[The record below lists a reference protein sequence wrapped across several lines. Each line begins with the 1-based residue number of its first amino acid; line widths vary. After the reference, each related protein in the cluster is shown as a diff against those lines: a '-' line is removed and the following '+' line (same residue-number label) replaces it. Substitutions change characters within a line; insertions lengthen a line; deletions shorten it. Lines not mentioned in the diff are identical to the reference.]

1 MKYFNNIVI
10 QGLGFVGAAMAVAI
24 ASRLNEKNNPIFNVT
39 GIDLEKGEGQKR
51 IDAINAG
58 KFPFKTKDTKL
69 NDELS
74 KAVLRG
80 NLKAT
85 SRKKTY
91 SEADIIIVSINCD
104 LLKKKGSYGIDFDQF
119 TKSIKEIADNISE
132 DSMVII
138 ESTVPPGTSEKIV
151 YPIFEEKFDARGIDI
166 KKFSLAHSYERVMPG
181 ENYMDSIINFWR
193 VFAGINQL
201 SADHCEAFLS
211 QIINIK
217 KFPLTRLKTMRASET
232 AKLLENSY
240 RAVNIAF
247 IEEWG
252 RFAEEVGVDLYEV
265 IEAIRVRPTHS
276 NIRQPGFGVGGYCLT
291 KDPLFAK
298 IAAKDI
304 FHLKGHDFPF
314 STNAIAVNQR
324 MPLVTLEKLK
334 QYFGGTLSNKKLLL
348 LGVSYRQDIDD
359 TRFSPSEIF
368 VNEAEKIGAII
379 TAYDPFVEYWTEM
392 DIQLPSELPDLLQ
405 YDAIVFAVPHNEF
418 QNLSFKDL
426 QPDHDLLIFDA
437 NNVLSKVQIKNI
449 LDNRIRFLSIGR
461 G

>member
-1 MKYFNNIVI
+1 
-10 QGLGFVGAAMAVAI
+10 
-24 ASRLNEKNNPIFNVT
+24 
-39 GIDLEKGEGQKR
+39 
-51 IDAINAG
+51 
-58 KFPFKTKDTKL
+58 
-69 NDELS
+69 
-74 KAVLRG
+74 
-80 NLKAT
+80 
-85 SRKKTY
+85 
-91 SEADIIIVSINCD
+91 
-104 LLKKKGSYGIDFDQF
+104 
-119 TKSIKEIADNISE
+119 
-132 DSMVII
+132 MVII

-265 IEAIRVRPTHS
+265 IEAIRMRPTHS

-405 YDAIVFAVPHNEF
+405 YEAIVFAVPHNEF

>member
-1 MKYFNNIVI
+1 MKRFNNIVI
-10 QGLGFVGAAMAVAI
+10 QGLGFVGAAMAVAV
-24 ASRLNEKNNPIFNVT
+24 ASRLNGKSNPIFNVT
-39 GIDLEKGEGQKR
+39 GIDLERGEGQKR

-58 KFPFKTKDTKL
+58 IFPFKTKDTKL
-69 NDELS
+69 NNELS

-85 SRKKTY
+85 SKKEAY

-104 LLKKKGSYGIDFDQF
+104 LEKKSRSNGIAFEQF
-119 TKSIKEIADNISE
+119 TESIKEIAETISE
-132 DSMVII
+132 DSLVII

-151 YPIFEEKFDARGIDI
+151 YPIFEEKFNARGIDI

-181 ENYMDSIINFWR
+181 ENYLDSITNFWR
-193 VFAGINQL
+193 VFAGKNQL
-201 SADHCEAFLS
+201 SAERCEAFLS
-211 QIINIK
+211 HIINIK

-265 IEAIRVRPTHS
+265 IEAIRMRPTHS
-276 NIRQPGFGVGGYCLT
+276 NIRHPGFGVGGYCLT

-359 TRFSPSEIF
+359 TRHSPSEFF
-368 VNEAEKIGAII
+368 VKEAEKMGVNIS
-379 TAYDPFVEYWTEM
+379 AYDPFVEYWTEM

-418 QNLSFKDL
+418 QNLSFRDL

-437 NNVLSKVQIKNI
+437 NNVLSKVQITNI